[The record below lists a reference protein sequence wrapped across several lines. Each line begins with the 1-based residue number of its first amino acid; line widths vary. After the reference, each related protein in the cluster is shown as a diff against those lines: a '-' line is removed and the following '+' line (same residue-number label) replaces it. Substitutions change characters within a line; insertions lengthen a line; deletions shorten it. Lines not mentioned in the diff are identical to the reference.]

1 MDENKRN
8 EIKKED
14 LVFGLDI
21 GASKIDLFMGAIM
34 EDSVSVL
41 ECGHL
46 ALPNADEMDSV
57 VEVLQ
62 KVAHQ
67 LETLASV
74 DVHDVYVGIAGK
86 HVSSFNYKGLVTL
99 PTGEVRS
106 QDIEYVK
113 NQAST
118 IPETAGQIIHVFP
131 GEYTLDDQPGIKNPK
146 GLNGRRLGVEVQ
158 VVTSRPNAIQNLDKC
173 VKSAGLHVVDFV
185 LEPLAAAY
193 SVLTDDERELGVA
206 LIDIGAGSADI
217 AVFVGESV
225 RYTASLDL
233 AGNVI
238 TSDISKCLK
247 VPISLSKA
255 EEIKKKYGTCK
266 ISNLIEEET
275 FPVPGVGDRGEVPC
289 SRKLLARVISA
300 RVEEIFKLLAA
311 DLKKHKVDVLI
322 NGGIVLTGGC
332 CALEG
337 IDELADKVF
346 GKPVRIGHPRGSRTG
361 IQEAYSNPSN
371 ATGIGLLHYAA
382 RQQRENRK
390 RETGKQISLSM
401 KKGFQRIKNFVQTYF

>member
-1 MDENKRN
+1 MDENKQN
-8 EIKKED
+8 EIRKED
-14 LVFGLDI
+14 LIFGLDI
-21 GASKIDLFMGAIM
+21 GASKINLFMGAVTD
-34 EDSVSVL
+34 DSVRVL
-41 ECGHL
+41 ECGD
-46 ALPNADEMDSV
+46 LPLTNADEMDSV
-57 VEVLQ
+57 VETLQ
-62 KVAHQ
+62 KAARQ
-67 LETLASV
+67 LESLASV
-74 DVHDVYVGIAGK
+74 DVHDDYVGIAGK
-86 HVSSFNYKGLVTL
+86 HVSSLHYKGLITL

-106 QDIEYVK
+106 QDIENVK

-118 IPETAGQIIHVFP
+118 IPESAGQIIHVFP
-131 GEYTLDDQPGIKNPK
+131 GEFTLDDQGGIRNPK
-146 GLNGRRLGVEVQ
+146 GLNGRRLGVDVQ

-173 VKSAGLHVVDFV
+173 VKSAGLHVMDFV

-193 SVLTDDERELGVA
+193 AVLTDDERELGVA

-233 AGNVI
+233 AGNSI

-266 ISNLIEEET
+266 ISNLIEDET
-275 FPVPGVGDRGEVPC
+275 FPVPGVGDRGDVQC

-300 RVEEIFKLLAA
+300 RVAEIFGILKA
-311 DLKKHKVDVLI
+311 DLEKNKMDSLI

-332 CALEG
+332 CSLEG

-346 GKPVRIGHPRGSRTG
+346 GKPVRIGHPKGTSG
-361 IQEAYSNPSN
+361 IQEAFRNPSY

-382 RQQRENRK
+382 RKQRQNRK
-390 RETGKQISLSM
+390 RETGKQISVSV
-401 KKGFQRIKNFVQTYF
+401 KKGFQRFMDFFKTYF

>member
-1 MDENKRN
+1 MDENKQN
-8 EIKKED
+8 EIRKED
-14 LVFGLDI
+14 LIFGLDI
-21 GASKIDLFMGAIM
+21 GASKINLFMGAVT
-34 EDSVSVL
+34 DNSVRVL
-41 ECGHL
+41 ECGD
-46 ALPNADEMDSV
+46 LPLTNSDEMDSV
-57 VEVLQ
+57 IENLQ
-62 KVAHQ
+62 KAARQ
-67 LETLASV
+67 LESLASV

-86 HVSSFNYKGLVTL
+86 HVSSLHYKGLITL

-106 QDIEYVK
+106 QDIENVK

-118 IPETAGQIIHVFP
+118 IPESAGQIIHVFP
-131 GEYTLDDQPGIKNPK
+131 GEYTLDDQAGIRNPK
-146 GLNGRRLGVEVQ
+146 GLNGRRLGVDVQ

-173 VKSAGLHVVDFV
+173 VKSAGLHVMDFV

-193 SVLTDDERELGVA
+193 AVLTDDERELGVA
-206 LIDIGAGSADI
+206 LVDIGAGSADI

-233 AGNVI
+233 AGNSI

-266 ISNLIEEET
+266 ISNLIEDET
-275 FPVPGVGDRGEVPC
+275 FPVPGVGDRGDVQC

-300 RVEEIFKLLAA
+300 RVAEIFGILKA
-311 DLKKHKVDVLI
+311 DLEKNKMDSLI

-332 CALEG
+332 CSLEG

-346 GKPVRIGHPRGSRTG
+346 GKPVRIGHPKGTSG
-361 IQEAYSNPSN
+361 IQEAFRNPSY

-382 RQQRENRK
+382 RKQRENRK
-390 RETGKQISLSM
+390 RETGKQISVSV
-401 KKGFQRIKNFVQTYF
+401 KKGFQRFMDFFKTYF

>member
-1 MDENKRN
+1 
-8 EIKKED
+8 
-14 LVFGLDI
+14 
-21 GASKIDLFMGAIM
+21 MGAVT
-34 EDSVSVL
+34 ENSVRVL
-41 ECGHL
+41 ECGD
-46 ALPNADEMDSV
+46 LPLTNSDEMDSV
-57 VEVLQ
+57 IENLQ
-62 KVAHQ
+62 KAARQ
-67 LETLASV
+67 LESLASV
-74 DVHDVYVGIAGK
+74 VVHDVYVGIAGK
-86 HVSSFNYKGLVTL
+86 HVSSLHYKGLITL

-106 QDIEYVK
+106 QDIENVK

-118 IPETAGQIIHVFP
+118 IPESAGQIIHVFP
-131 GEYTLDDQPGIKNPK
+131 GEYTLDDQAGIRNPK
-146 GLNGRRLGVEVQ
+146 GLNGRRLGVDVQ

-173 VKSAGLHVVDFV
+173 VKSAGLHVMDFV

-193 SVLTDDERELGVA
+193 AVLTDDERELGVA
-206 LIDIGAGSADI
+206 LVDIGAGSADI

-233 AGNVI
+233 AGNSI

-266 ISNLIEEET
+266 ISNLIEDET
-275 FPVPGVGDRGEVPC
+275 FPVPGVGDRGDVQC

-300 RVEEIFKLLAA
+300 RVAEIFGILKA
-311 DLKKHKVDVLI
+311 DLEKNKMDSLI

-332 CALEG
+332 CSLEG

-346 GKPVRIGHPRGSRTG
+346 GKPVRIGHPKGTSG
-361 IQEAYSNPSN
+361 IQEAFRNPSY

-382 RQQRENRK
+382 RKQRENRK
-390 RETGKQISLSM
+390 RETGKQISVSV
-401 KKGFQRIKNFVQTYF
+401 KKGFQRFMDFFKTYF